1 MRLKTYTAPTMAEA
15 MEMARQEMGEDAII
29 VSTQRGTGGHGARV
43 TAALEEV
50 RPEDAALEELYEEER
65 PDAVATIRQALTFH
79 GTPPRLA
86 ERLVQAAG
94 AVDTDDP
101 ILAFA
106 GAMDAIFTFAPLSE
120 HGEGRPIMLVG
131 PPGGGKTITTAKL
144 AARATLAGTFVRVI
158 TTDTQRAG
166 GVEQLAAFTRLLK
179 LDLETADTIESL
191 RKAVAAADPNDH
203 VYIDTA
209 GTNPFS
215 DTEMDHLSGLVQ
227 AAGAEPVLVLAAGGD
242 AMESADI
249 AASFAA
255 IGAGRLLVTRL
266 DMARRLGSILAAADA
281 ARMRFS
287 DVSITPQVADGLS
300 PINPLSLARLIMPH
314 TAQSHR
320 TSYQSEAAS

>member
-1 MRLKTYTAPTMAEA
+1 
-15 MEMARQEMGEDAII
+15 MARQEMGEDAII
-29 VSTQRGTGGHGARV
+29 VSTQRGTGGRGARV

-50 RPEDAALEELYEEER
+50 RPKDAALEELYEEER

-94 AVDTDDP
+94 ALDTDDP

-106 GAMDAIFTFAPLSE
+106 GALDATFTFAPLPE
-120 HGEGRPIMLVG
+120 PGAGRPIMLVG
-131 PPGGGKTITTAKL
+131 PPGVGKTITTAKL
-144 AARATLAGTFVRVI
+144 AARATLAGTSVRVI

-179 LDLETADTIESL
+179 LDLETTDTIESL
-191 RKAVAAADPNDH
+191 REAVAAADHP

-227 AAGAEPVLVLAAGGD
+227 AADAEPVLVLAAGGD

-281 ARMRFS
+281 ARIRFS

-314 TAQSHR
+314 TPQSHQ

>member
-15 MEMARQEMGEDAII
+15 MEMARREMGEDAII
-29 VSTQRGTGGHGARV
+29 VSTQRGTGGRGARV

-50 RPEDAALEELYEEER
+50 RPEDAALEELYDEER
-65 PDAVATIRQALTFH
+65 PDAAATIRQALTFH

-86 ERLVQAAG
+86 ERLVLAAG
-94 AVDTDDP
+94 ALDTDDP

-106 GAMDAIFTFAPLSE
+106 GAMDASFMFAPLPE
-120 HGEGRPIMLVG
+120 HGHGRPIMLVG
-131 PPGGGKTITTAKL
+131 PPGAGKTITTAKL
-144 AARATLAGTFVRVI
+144 AARATLAGRPVRVI

-166 GVEQLAAFTRLLK
+166 GIEQLVAFTRLLK
-179 LDLETADTIESL
+179 LDLETADTVEGL
-191 RKAVAAADPNDH
+191 RKAVAAAQPDDL

-287 DVSITPQVADGLS
+287 DVSITPHVADGLS
-300 PINPLSLARLIMPH
+300 PINPLSLARLIMPD
-314 TAQSHR
+314 TPQFHR
-320 TSYQSEAAS
+320 TSHQSEAAS

>member
-1 MRLKTYTAPTMAEA
+1 MRLKTYSAPTMAEA

-50 RPEDAALEELYEEER
+50 GPEHAALEDLYEEEK

-86 ERLVQAAG
+86 ERLVEAAG
-94 AVDTDDP
+94 TLDTDDP
-101 ILAFA
+101 VLAFA
-106 GAMDAIFTFAPLSE
+106 GAMDATFTFAPLSE
-120 HGEGRPIMLVG
+120 HGDAKPIMLVG
-131 PPGGGKTITTAKL
+131 TPGAGKTITTAKL
-144 AARATLAGTFVRVI
+144 AARATLAGTSVRVI

-179 LDLETADTIESL
+179 LDLETTDTIESL
-191 RKAVAAADPNDH
+191 REAVAAADNP

-281 ARMRFS
+281 ARIRFS

-300 PINPLSLARLIMPH
+300 PLNPVSLARLIMPH
-314 TAQSHR
+314 TPQSHQ

>member
-15 MEMARQEMGEDAII
+15 MAMARQEMGEDAII
-29 VSTQRGTGGHGARV
+29 VSTQRGAGGRGARV

-50 RPEDAALEELYEEER
+50 RPEDAALEELYEDEK
-65 PDAVATIRQALTFH
+65 PDAAATIRQALTFH

-94 AVDTDDP
+94 ALDTDDP
-101 ILAFA
+101 TLAFA
-106 GAMDAIFTFAPLSE
+106 GAMDASFTFAPLSE
-120 HGEGRPIMLVG
+120 RGEGRPIMLVG
-131 PPGGGKTITTAKL
+131 PPGAGKTITTAKL
-144 AARATLAGTFVRVI
+144 AARAALAGKPVRVV

-166 GVEQLAAFTRLLK
+166 GIEQLAAFTHLLK
-179 LDLETADTIESL
+179 LELETTDTVEGLS
-191 RKAVAAADPNDH
+191 KAVAASGANDL

-215 DTEMDHLSGLVQ
+215 DTEMDHLGGLVQ

-255 IGAGRLLVTRL
+255 IGATRLLVTRL
-266 DMARRLGSILAAADA
+266 DMVRRLGSILAAADA

-287 DVSITPQVADGLS
+287 DVSITPHVADGLS
-300 PINPLSLARLIMPH
+300 PINPLSLARLIMPD
-314 TAQSHR
+314 TPQSHR
-320 TSYQSEAAS
+320 TSHKSEAAS